1 MGELIPL
8 LLCFLEAMLS
18 YVTRSNNFS
27 KFGLFSV
34 IVTILAIFIW
44 LSSYYINCYE
54 WSKYLNIDMFPA
66 SNPVTDIEI
75 HRIKD
80 KIFYSQLRCQLSYYC
95 FIFFGLVSI
104 VFLLSVALRLV

>member
-1 MGELIPL
+1 MSEFISVMF
-8 LLCFLEAMLS
+8 CFLEAMLS
-18 YVTRSNNFS
+18 YATRSSNFR

-34 IVTILAIFIW
+34 VVTIFATFVW

-66 SNPVTDIEI
+66 SNPVTEIET
-75 HRIKD
+75 HRIEN

-95 FIFFGLVSI
+95 IIFFGLVSI
-104 VFLLSVALRLV
+104 VFLLSVVLRLI